1 VRHCVYTPNYGVFAD
16 AAALADLAVAAEG
29 AGWDGFMIYDI
40 LDPGIGAGNA
50 GSEDAEGAPRGG
62 VPVVDAWIALAT
74 IASRTSRV
82 RIGALVTPL
91 PRRRPITL
99 ARQIASVD
107 RLSNG
112 RLVLGVGTGV
122 VGELQMFHEET
133 DTRTRAAMVD
143 EGLEVLAGLWTG
155 QPFTHEGEHYI
166 VRDATFRPTP
176 TQVPRVPVWIGVDG
190 PRPDAEPLK
199 RPLRR
204 AARWDGVLAISS
216 SPGFYD
222 DGYLT
227 PEQITGML
235 RYLASVRE
243 THAPFDVVFISGSNN
258 SPTPTPEVLAA
269 YEAVG
274 VTWWLRNAPHDL
286 DRAFEFVRQG
296 PPGHAD

>member
-16 AAALADLAVAAEG
+16 AGALAGLAKEAEDS
-29 AGWDGFMIYDI
+29 GWDGFMIYDI

-50 GSEDAEGAPRGG
+50 GSDEVQGAPSGG
-62 VPVVDAWIALAT
+62 IPVVDAWVALAT

-99 ARQIASVD
+99 ARQIASID

-133 DTRTRAAMVD
+133 DTRVRAAMVD
-143 EGLEVLAGLWTG
+143 EALEVLTGLWTG
-155 QPFTHEGEHYI
+155 EAFTHEGEHYA
-166 VRDATFRPTP
+166 VRDAIFRPTP
-176 TQVPRVPVWIGVDG
+176 AQAPRVPVWIGVDG
-190 PRPDAEPLK
+190 PRGSAEPLK
-199 RPLRR
+199 RPLAR

-227 PEQITGML
+227 PEQITAML
-235 RYLASVRE
+235 RYVKTVRE
-243 THAPFDVVFISGSNN
+243 SDAPFDVVFISGSKN
-258 SPTPTPEVLAA
+258 SPEPTPDVLAT
-269 YEAVG
+269 YEEVG
-274 VTWWLRNAPHDL
+274 VTWWLRNVPHDL
-286 DRAFEFVRQG
+286 DGAFQFARQG
-296 PPGHAD
+296 PPANAT